1 MSSPTHPL
9 DHPVL
14 RAGITHAPS
23 DSPTH
28 KPPRAEN
35 RFSLDYRRCA
45 AALPALPCPII
56 DVHAH
61 INGERAALIYRD
73 VAQTFGIEHVFT
85 QVRIT
90 DAPLVRRVLG
100 DFVSFIAFP
109 QFRVE
114 DKRKAMTRGYLED
127 IQQFRDQF
135 GAKMIKLWNAPRM
148 YEVFPGEAGKDLI
161 AFDSPWRVEH
171 AKLAQQLGMGIMV
184 HVADP
189 DTWFATKY
197 SNPAVYGMKRD
208 HYPPL
213 ERMIDRFPG
222 PWLAAHMGGWPEDL
236 DFLDGLLTRHPNLS
250 LDTSATKWVVRELSK
265 HPRGRVFDFFSKW
278 QGRILFG
285 SDIVTIDDHLT
296 PKPAEMMNKH
306 PMADLADSPEAAF
319 DLYASR
325 YLALRLMFETD
336 YTGESPIADPDLKMV
351 NPTLTETRPAPR
363 LQGLNL
369 PPDMLKVLYRSA
381 CEHLL
386 GGPPLRNGRM
396 P

>member
-1 MSSPTHPL
+1 MSSVEHPIIA
-9 DHPVL
+9 
-14 RAGITHAPS
+14 AGLAGVS
-23 DSPTH
+23 GRNA
-28 KPPRAEN
+28 RAEN
-35 RFSLDYRRCA
+35 RFGVDYRRCA
-45 AALPALPCPII
+45 AALPSLPCPII

-61 INGERAALIYRD
+61 INGEHAALIYRE
-73 VAQTFGIEHVFT
+73 VARAYGIEHVFT

-90 DAPLVRRVLG
+90 DAPTVKRVLG

-109 QFRVE
+109 QFRTD
-114 DKRKAMTRGYLED
+114 DKRKAMTSGYLED
-127 IQQFRDQF
+127 IQQFRDVYN
-135 GAKMIKLWNAPRM
+135 AKMIKLWNAPRM

-189 DTWFATKY
+189 DIWFATKY
-197 SNPAVYGMKRD
+197 KDAATYGMKRD

-213 ERMIDRFPG
+213 ERMIDRFTG

-236 DFLDGLLTRHPNLS
+236 DFLDGLLTRHANLC

-265 HPRGRVFDFFSKW
+265 HPRGRVFDFFGKW

-285 SDIVTIDDHLT
+285 SDIVTIDDHLA
-296 PKPAEMMNKH
+296 PKPAEVMNKH
-306 PMADLADSPEAAF
+306 PMADLADSPQAAF

-336 YTGESPIADPDLKMV
+336 YDGESPIADPDLKMV
-351 NPTLTETRPAPR
+351 NPLLAEALPAPR
-363 LQGLNL
+363 IRGLQFPAELL
-369 PPDMLKVLYRSA
+369 RVLYRGA
-381 CEHLL
+381 CEQLF
-386 GGPPLRNGRM
+386 GGPPVRGGSH
-396 P
+396 PTSHK

>member
-1 MSSPTHPL
+1 MRPFRTATGTFL
-9 DHPVL
+9 N
-14 RAGITHAPS
+14 PS
-23 DSPTH
+23 NRFGVDY
-28 KPPRAEN
+28 RAEAASFGPPPV
-35 RFSLDYRRCA
+35 RVVDAHSHVHGSAA
-45 AALPALPCPII
+45 AALLREAMDAYGIAEIHSMTRLEEIPA
-56 DVHAH
+56 
-61 INGERAALIYRD
+61 
-73 VAQTFGIEHVFT
+73 
-85 QVRIT
+85 VRS
-90 DAPLVRRVLG
+90 VLG
-100 DFVSFIAFP
+100 DRVRFIAVPDFASP
-109 QFRVE
+109 DRIHAHGRQFLERIKEFRREGAAVC
-114 DKRKAMTRGYLED
+114 KFWAAPRGID
-127 IQQFRDQF
+127 F
-135 GAKMIKLWNAPRM
+135 GA
-148 YEVFPGEAGKDLI
+148 EAGDPRL
-161 AFDSPWRVEH
+161 
-171 AKLAQQLGMGIMV
+171 LALDAPHRLAAMDEAASLGMAFMA

-213 ERMIDRFPG
+213 ERMIDRFSG

-250 LDTSATKWVVRELSK
+250 LDTSATKWVVRELSS

-296 PKPAEMMNKH
+296 PKPAEMLNKH

-351 NPTLTETRPAPR
+351 NPALTETLPAPR

-369 PPDMLKVLYRSA
+369 PPNMLRVLYREA

-386 GGPPLRNGRM
+386 GGPPLRGGRT